1 VLEQVAQAIPESCR
15 GNIIVVGSLAA
26 GYFFGDDST
35 VQMRTKDI
43 DCVLSPRVAAISAG
57 KLVADELLR
66 NNWQPRR
73 EGEWGE
79 AGTSLTPE
87 SELPVLRLYPPDSTE
102 WFVELL
108 TVPQSEED
116 LERQYVRL
124 ETSRGHFSLCSFGYL
139 RLAEYHPI
147 ATPFGIA
154 IARPEMMALANLL
167 HHPYIRPERMS
178 GLIGDRQIKRS
189 NKDLG
194 RVLALAYLTEE
205 RQEDSLLTWPNV
217 WATALQDKFP
227 SKWQILAAHASL
239 GLRQLLK
246 PENELD
252 LEEAHYTCVIGL
264 LALKRPDLIQLR
276 VAGKRLIQDALEP
289 LEKYSLLTN

>member
-73 EGEWGE
+73 EGE
-79 AGTSLTPE
+79 
-87 SELPVLRLYPPDSTE
+87 
-102 WFVELL
+102 
-108 TVPQSEED
+108 VPQSEED